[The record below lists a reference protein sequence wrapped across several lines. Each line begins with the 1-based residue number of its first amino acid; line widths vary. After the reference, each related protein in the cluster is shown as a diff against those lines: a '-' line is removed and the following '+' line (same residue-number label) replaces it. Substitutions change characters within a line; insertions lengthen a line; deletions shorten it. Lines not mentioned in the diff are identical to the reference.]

1 MRVLH
6 TADWHLGQ
14 RFISGHERTDEH
26 RLFLDWLV
34 QTVRERQV
42 EVLVV
47 AGDVFDTG
55 SPSSTALELYYSF
68 LVSLRQTDCRD
79 VVIVGGNHDSPA
91 TLNAPARLLRHLRV
105 HVVGCVPEC
114 FDDQILLLDDAHGQ
128 PGLLVCAVPFLRD
141 RDVRLSVPGESAE
154 DREQRIRQGIA
165 DHYARVAETE
175 RVWQHKAAGRPVLAT
190 GHLYAAGGTASDSE
204 RTIHVGNLGQVTADH
219 FPACFDYVA
228 LGHLHRPQRV
238 GGREHIRYSGSPIP
252 LSFSEVQDTKQ
263 VLLLDFQNGA
273 VGIEPIE
280 VPTARR
286 LARFHGSLEEVSA
299 DLLAYDNAGLPLPAW
314 VDVEVRS
321 ELSQLEVAEQL
332 LKVIEM
338 LDRKQLEVLSRRH
351 LRLVTLRPLGDEPE
365 PLTRS
370 LHDFTEREVFE
381 RRLENEP
388 EDDRPEL
395 LRTFDELT
403 ELMHEA
409 SPPGPLSKGRG
420 GA

>member
-1 MRVLH
+1 MKVLH

-14 RFISGHERTDEH
+14 RFISGHERTEEH
-26 RLFLDWLV
+26 RRFLDWLGATV
-34 QTVRERQV
+34 QARGV

-55 SPSSTALELYYSF
+55 SPSSAALELYYSF
-68 LVSLRQTDCRD
+68 LVQLRQTSCRE

-114 FDDQILLLDDAHGQ
+114 FDDQVLVLNDADGD
-128 PGLLVCAVPFLRD
+128 PALVVCAVPFLRD
-141 RDVRLSVPGESAE
+141 RDVRLSLPGETAE
-154 DREQRIRQGIA
+154 EREARIKRGIA
-165 DHYARVAETE
+165 DHYARVAECE
-175 RVWQHKAAGRPVLAT
+175 PVWQYKAAGLPVLAT
-190 GHLYAAGGTASDSE
+190 GHLYAAGGSASDSE

-238 GGREHIRYSGSPIP
+238 GGREYIRYSGSPIP

-263 VLLLDFQNGA
+263 VLLLNFKGTGCPA
-273 VGIEPIE
+273 IETLE

-286 LARFHGSLEEVSA
+286 LVRFHGDLPEVIEQ
-299 DLLAYDNAGLPLPAW
+299 LTAYDNAALPLPAW
-314 VDVEVRS
+314 ADVEIRS
-321 ELSQLEVAEQL
+321 ELGQLEVAEQL
-332 LKVIEM
+332 LKCIEQ
-338 LDRKQLEVLSRRH
+338 LDRKQIEVLARRH
-351 LRLVTLRPLGDEPE
+351 FRLVTLRPLGEAETE

-388 EDDRPEL
+388 EEGRGEL

-403 ELMHEA
+403 ELMQQ
-409 SPPGPLSKGRG
+409 K
-420 GA
+420 